1 MIKIEVLDKNLKTKR
16 MVLLNPE
23 AIVSVEQSTDS
34 LYIIYLLDGR
44 TYHMTFEMFIEHFEE
59 NDLEE
64 SFQ

>member
-23 AIVSVEQSTDS
+23 AIVSVEQSTDN
-34 LYIIYLLDGR
+34 LYIVYLLDGR